1 MNKYYVLL
9 FIFLL
14 PAIRGQSLE
23 KEIQEINSLLSA
35 EKIQEARTKTEDLL
49 TVHPRQPALKYLLAF
64 CLAEDSELEVK
75 KESARLALEVV
86 SNPSVSSSLYGN
98 AANLALTVA
107 HNSDSEELI
116 LLASEQVVL
125 RSRERPLVGEEGEE
139 TLVFGLTL
147 LGEQLLVGG
156 ETERAEELL
165 LPETGRSEGSVAL
178 GLLQLL
184 VLRLKERKEGG
195 GDRSRSDAHLLTI
208 RPGDQQEMEDTQ
220 EMMKRIQEKW
230 NMKGSSMS
238 EEYDEILELLVELG
252 VYASKYQRPGW
263 YEDDLPSPFTQISL
277 QARK

>member
-1 MNKYYVLL
+1 MNKYCVPL

-23 KEIQEINSLLSA
+23 KEIQQINSLLSA
-35 EKIQEARTKTEDLL
+35 EEIQEARRKTEDLL
-49 TVHPRQPALKYLLAF
+49 TVHPGQPALKYLLAF

-116 LLASEQVVL
+116 LQASEQVVL

-139 TLVFGLTL
+139 SLVFGLTL
-147 LGEQLLVGG
+147 LGEQLLAGG
-156 ETERAEELL
+156 EMERAEEIL
-165 LPETGRSEGSVAL
+165 LPETGRSNVAL

-195 GDRSRSDAHLLTI
+195 GDRSLSDAHLLTI
-208 RPGDQQEMEDTQ
+208 RPGDQQEMEDAQ

-263 YEDDLPSPFTQISL
+263 YEDDLPAPPSQISL
-277 QARK
+277 QARE